1 MRLGVNTGRSN
12 GRVYRVLVVSCDA
25 DRAAAMSATLAGENE
40 AFDVECAASGKEA
53 LKSLD
58 RGPAPSAVVIERDL
72 PDVNGFE
79 LANRIRKAP
88 GFDGTRT
95 VVVASKG
102 EATSA
107 ARGLAEGCDAYVLEA
122 NTRARAS
129 LAAFAVRL
137 LAA

>member
-1 MRLGVNTGRSN
+1 MRSGVNTGRSN

-40 AFDVECAASGKEA
+40 AFDVECAASGQEA

-102 EATSA
+102 EAT
-107 ARGLAEGCDAYVLEA
+107 RGLAEGCDAYVLEE
-122 NTRARAS
+122 NTRARDS